1 MAAGGEPQDLS
12 AVAWPLRT
20 PRLLIRPARADDVA
34 ATYAYRRLPEVHHW
48 ITYAGEDPDDY
59 AARWVPPGRLT
70 RTLVVELAGTDHG
83 SAGSGG
89 SDSSDG
95 RGTTVVGDL
104 MVSVDDAWGQSEVA
118 ERAAGTVAELGW
130 AFDPAHTGRGLAT
143 EAVGELVR
151 ACFEDLGLRRV
162 VASCFAAN
170 TASWRLMERLGMRR
184 EVATVRDSLHRSG
197 EWLDGVGYAL
207 LAEEWRARRA

>member
-12 AVAWPLRT
+12 AVTWPLRT
-20 PRLLIRPARADDVA
+20 PRLRIRPARADDVA
-34 ATYAYRRLPEVHHW
+34 TTYAYRRLPEVHHW
-48 ITYAGEDPDDY
+48 ITYAGEDPAEY
-59 AARWVPPGRLT
+59 AARWVSPGRLT
-70 RTLVVELAGTDHG
+70 RTLVVELAGPGGT
-83 SAGSGG
+83 AGP
-89 SDSSDG
+89 
-95 RGTTVVGDL
+95 VVGDL

-207 LAEEWRARRA
+207 LAEEWRAARG